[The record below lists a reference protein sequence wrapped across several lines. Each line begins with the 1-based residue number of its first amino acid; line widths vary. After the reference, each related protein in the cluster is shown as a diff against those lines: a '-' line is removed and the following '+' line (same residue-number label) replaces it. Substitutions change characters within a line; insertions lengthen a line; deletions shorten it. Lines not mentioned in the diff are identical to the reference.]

1 MAVNQSHTE
10 NRRGALIPFG
20 ESVLKQSQDV
30 DLSFLQQPVGYDLFN
45 GTKRGTLFLTSYR
58 VIFVTSHLVSDP
70 MLSFMM
76 PFGLM
81 SNCTIQQP
89 IFAPNYIKGT
99 IQAAPDGGWEGQAIF
114 KLSFR
119 KGGAIEF
126 AQLLMKAASA
136 AARGIPLRSV
146 NYWFGTSG
154 LYIITAPGGMMCTQ
168 QTPCPAYP
176 VVVYR
181 PPPPGY
187 RAPPAGY
194 GASPAGYGAPLGGY
208 GAPPGEYVAPPVG
221 YEAPRGGYGAPP
233 AGYGTPPVPYEALPA
248 GYGAPPAGNEAPP
261 PAYEAPPAG
270 NRAASHKSVAAQPEA
285 SLPSTSSSQAH
296 LPPSKK

>member
-58 VIFVTSHLVSDP
+58 VIFVTSHLVNDP

-126 AQLLMKAASA
+126 AQLMMKAASA

-154 LYIITAPGGMMCTQ
+154 LYVITAPGGMMCTQ
-168 QTPCPAYP
+168 QTPCP

-187 RAPPAGY
+187 RAPPPGY
-194 GASPAGYGAPLGGY
+194 GASPAGYGALLGG
-208 GAPPGEYVAPPVG
+208 YVAPPVG

-233 AGYGTPPVPYEALPA
+233 AGYGTPPVTYEALPA

-270 NRAASHKSVAAQPEA
+270 NRAASHKSVAAQLEA
-285 SLPSTSSSQAH
+285 SLPSTSSSQSH
-296 LPPSKK
+296 LPPSNK

>member
-1 MAVNQSHTE
+1 MAVNRSHTE
-10 NRRGALIPFG
+10 NRRWALIPFG

-58 VIFVTSHLVSDP
+58 VIFVTSHLVNDP

-136 AARGIPLRSV
+136 AARGIPLGSV

-154 LYIITAPGGMMCTQ
+154 PYIITAPGGMMCTLHYCLLLCLDMEHHLRDME
-168 QTPCPAYP
+168 P
-176 VVVYR
+176 R
-181 PPPPGY
+181 
-187 RAPPAGY
+187 
-194 GASPAGYGAPLGGY
+194 LGDME
-208 GAPPGEYVAPPVG
+208 P
-221 YEAPRGGYGAPP
+221 
-233 AGYGTPPVPYEALPA
+233 
-248 GYGAPPAGNEAPP
+248 
-261 PAYEAPPAG
+261 
-270 NRAASHKSVAAQPEA
+270 
-285 SLPSTSSSQAH
+285 H
-296 LPPSKK
+296 LRDMEPHQ